1 MRNIFQ
7 DCFLQ
12 FFICF
17 EFIFKVTNGMRDDR
31 ESYQNR
37 MARKEA
43 LSRWLAEAAKTRISK
58 EVDEANFQV
67 RTPTHWN
74 TNDVYF

>member
-1 MRNIFQ
+1 MKGI
-7 DCFLQ
+7 
-12 FFICF
+12 
-17 EFIFKVTNGMRDDR
+17 RDER

>member
-1 MRNIFQ
+1 
-7 DCFLQ
+7 
-12 FFICF
+12 
-17 EFIFKVTNGMRDDR
+17 MRDDR

-67 RTPTHWN
+67 RTPSTGTQMMFTFN
-74 TNDVYF
+74 RG

>member
-1 MRNIFQ
+1 
-7 DCFLQ
+7 
-12 FFICF
+12 
-17 EFIFKVTNGMRDDR
+17 MRDER

>member
-1 MRNIFQ
+1 M
-7 DCFLQ
+7 
-12 FFICF
+12 
-17 EFIFKVTNGMRDDR
+17 NGIRDER

-58 EVDEANFQV
+58 EIDEANFQV
-67 RTPTHWN
+67 CTPTH
-74 TNDVYF
+74 